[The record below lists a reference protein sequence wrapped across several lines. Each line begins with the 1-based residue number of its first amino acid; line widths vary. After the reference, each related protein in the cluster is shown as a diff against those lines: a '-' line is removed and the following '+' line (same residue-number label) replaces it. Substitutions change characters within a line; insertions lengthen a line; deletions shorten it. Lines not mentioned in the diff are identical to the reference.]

1 MLGAL
6 RALNGLNDVLRED
19 DNLLL
24 YYAGHGY
31 YDEDVD
37 LGYWLPVDAD
47 LESKRNWIRNSTI
60 TDTIKGMQAKHVLLV
75 ADSCFSGTL
84 LRSVDVKRTGRFYE
98 QMARRSARLVM
109 TSGGIEP
116 VMDGGGDGHSVFA
129 RSFIEKLRGGERIV
143 ACTSLFQAIREP
155 VVMSS
160 EQVPQY
166 SNIRFIDSDGGD
178 FLFVR
183 RAADQG

>member
-1 MLGAL
+1 
-6 RALNGLNDVLRED
+6 
-19 DNLLL
+19 
-24 YYAGHGY
+24 
-31 YDEDVD
+31 
-37 LGYWLPVDAD
+37 
-47 LESKRNWIRNSTI
+47 
-60 TDTIKGMQAKHVLLV
+60 
-75 ADSCFSGTL
+75 
-84 LRSVDVKRTGRFYE
+84 
-98 QMARRSARLVM
+98 M

-143 ACTSLFQAIREP
+143 DGTSLFQAIREP